1 MSIQIT
7 IPTGPAPLFLGALAM
22 IGVGMIAAP
31 SPGFQDTTVPQGQVL
46 QVPYGATSDSN
57 SQMIAVTGVDRTG
70 ASVLYLV
77 DTQAKQLAVYQASGG
92 TSSST
97 GLKLIGARR
106 LDLDLQLFG
115 YNDKSEH
122 SYRDLEKQFSQ
133 NTAGK

>member
-1 MSIQIT
+1 MSITIT
-7 IPTGPAPLFLGALAM
+7 IPSGAAPFCLGALAM
-22 IGVGMIAAP
+22 VGIGMIATP
-31 SPGFQDTTVPQGQVL
+31 SEALQDGSTGSPAVL

-97 GLKLIGARR
+97 GLKLIGAWR

-115 YNDKSEH
+115 FNDKSEY
-122 SYRDLEKQFSQ
+122 SYRDLEKQFG
-133 NTAGK
+133 NLEADE